1 MTRFGGRAGP
11 LRSTWAS
18 FCKSTLMPRMGHFE
32 AAGRQN
38 SLRAQQGNSRPGPTE
53 GGGPQQTRTRS
64 LRRAPYFLKVYGLNG
79 PEVRGHALTCL
90 SLGI

>member
-1 MTRFGGRAGP
+1 VTRFGGRAGP

-53 GGGPQQTRTRS
+53 GGGPRWTRT
-64 LRRAPYFLKVYGLNG
+64 
-79 PEVRGHALTCL
+79 TCL
-90 SLGI
+90 RGRSN